1 MIFLLPAQRPTQATN
16 SQANTA
22 VVGPMLCL
30 LDLELPFSAI
40 AECKH
45 LGGADVRIEDNLI
58 TSQNNVLHVVSCWGR
73 SPRGRHTQ

>member
-22 VVGPMLCL
+22 VVDPLLCL

-45 LGGADVRIEDNLI
+45 LRGADVRIEDNLI
-58 TSQNNVLHVVSCWGR
+58 TPQHNVLHVVSCWGR
-73 SPRGRHTQ
+73 SPGGRHTQ